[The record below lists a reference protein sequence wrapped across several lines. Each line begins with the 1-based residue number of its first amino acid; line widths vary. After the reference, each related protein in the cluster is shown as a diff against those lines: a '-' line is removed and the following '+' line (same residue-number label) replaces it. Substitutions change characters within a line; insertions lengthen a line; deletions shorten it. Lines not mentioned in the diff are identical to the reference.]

1 MKFHRNLI
9 LKIGLWA
16 FPLIFIQG
24 CSSHA
29 NYPVTRLAGWA
40 PEANVKWEVLNLT
53 ATFKGQNFSRYNSTT
68 DLLIRAQVKAQGH
81 GTVTYEINKLHIN
94 QRTIQEDLQKVIDI
108 KITAPGNPPKA
119 NDLFIKQY
127 HAKHSTD
134 TIPFTL
140 IEIIPVFEVDRQVF
154 KAETREFNL
163 EIEEPI
169 QNHTFGRNYY
179 RVQLGDRHIDLGT
192 FQ

>member
-1 MKFHRNLI
+1 MVL
-9 LKIGLWA
+9 
-16 FPLIFIQG
+16 QG
-24 CSSHA
+24 CLSHA

-40 PEANVKWEVLNLT
+40 PEANVKWQTLNLS
-53 ATFKGQNFSRYNSTT
+53 AEFKSQNFSQYNSTT
-68 DLLIRAQVKAQGH
+68 DLLIRAKIKAQGR
-81 GTVTYEINKLHIN
+81 GTVTYKINKLHIN
-94 QRTIQEDLQKVIDI
+94 QRTIQEDLQEVVDI

-119 NDLFIKQY
+119 NDLFIQQY
-127 HAKHSTD
+127 QKKHQTD

-140 IEIIPVFEVDRQVF
+140 IEIIPVFAINQMVTT
-154 KAETREFNL
+154 AETREFNL

-169 QNHTFGRNYY
+169 QNRTWGRNYY